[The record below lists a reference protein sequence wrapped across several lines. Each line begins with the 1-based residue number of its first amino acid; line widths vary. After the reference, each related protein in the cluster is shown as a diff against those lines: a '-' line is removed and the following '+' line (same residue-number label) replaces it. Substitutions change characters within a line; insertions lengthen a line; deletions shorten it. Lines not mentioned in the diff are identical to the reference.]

1 MTTIGK
7 LTPRSKDDFW
17 AELSGFIST
26 LAFQADIRI
35 SRRKTVDTDSTSPT
49 HRVSVRGPQGD
60 YVEIGAGWSKAMKR
74 GANSGDEFL
83 SVTLDDPS
91 FPHPLNFAVFRDE
104 DNALAT
110 WRRRQVE
117 AA

>member
-7 LTPRSKDDFW
+7 LIPRSKDDFW
-17 AELSGFIST
+17 AELSGSIHT

-35 SRRKTVDTDSTSPT
+35 RRSQTASRDATAPS
-49 HRVSVRGPQGD
+49 HRVAVRGPQGD
-60 YVEIGAGWSKAMKR
+60 FVEIGAAWSKSMKR

-91 FPHPLNFAVFRDE
+91 FPHPINFAVFRDE
-104 DNALAT
+104 DTALAT